1 LASPFRFSLHS
12 RLSHPDCHNGGAD
25 ERSLPLSE
33 RDTTGQLI
41 GDIDEV
47 IAVVTE
53 LVNGSIDWAE
63 ACNRLKAY
71 DGVQDVDA

>member
-1 LASPFRFSLHS
+1 MSIVTVFYR
-12 RLSHPDCHNGGAD
+12 
-25 ERSLPLSE
+25 E

-41 GDIDEV
+41 GGIDDV

-63 ACNRLKAY
+63 ACNKLRVY
-71 DGVQDVDA
+71 DGVQAVE